1 MKWQRTIK
9 RLEALSTDEGH
20 ENDPFSTLAAEKG
33 SARVSGTISRS
44 LDFGEVKCGVTVTI
58 NCPQSDP
65 HISIAAGICLRKAI
79 ELVNGGMKIMGIKI
93 TPLSGAE
100 PDEPSAARRTVPRS
114 RKRSVA

>member
-20 ENDPFSTLAAEKG
+20 EDDPFLKLAADKG

-44 LDFGEVKCGVTVTI
+44 LEYGELKCGVTVTI
-58 NCPQSDP
+58 SCPQSDP
-65 HISIAAGICLRKAI
+65 HINIAAGICLRKAI

-100 PDEPSAARRTVPRS
+100 PEESSPTRRTAARN